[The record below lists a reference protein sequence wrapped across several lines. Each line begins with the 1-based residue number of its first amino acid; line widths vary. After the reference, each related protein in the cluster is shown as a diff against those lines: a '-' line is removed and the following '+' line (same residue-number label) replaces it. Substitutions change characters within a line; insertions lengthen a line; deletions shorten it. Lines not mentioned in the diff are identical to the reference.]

1 MPNHTIEWD
10 TSKITTTKHVHVIT
24 SAFVWKPATFKI
36 RKGERGKEGRGKGN
50 GDWRIFKM
58 RYL

>member
-10 TSKITTTKHVHVIT
+10 TSKIITTKHVHVIT

-36 RKGERGKEGRGKGN
+36 RKGERGKEGRGMGTGESLK
-50 GDWRIFKM
+50 
-58 RYL
+58 

>member
-10 TSKITTTKHVHVIT
+10 TSKIITTKHVHVIT

-36 RKGERGKEGRGKGN
+36 RNGERGTGKRRTGKGEWGLAN
-50 GDWRIFKM
+50 
-58 RYL
+58 L

>member
-10 TSKITTTKHVHVIT
+10 TSKIITTKHVHFIT

-36 RKGERGKEGRGKGN
+36 RKGERGKEGRGEGN